1 MHPSSSR
8 AFQRDQERDL
18 KLAGLMDLISTNK
31 TKQNKQTT
39 SFIDRYHGYI
49 SQKQFFDVREP
60 RSEWE
65 EGWLV
70 THSYGFFVP

>member
-49 SQKQFFDVREP
+49 SQKQFFVLENLVQNGR
-60 RSEWE
+60 RV
-65 EGWLV
+65 GW
-70 THSYGFFVP
+70 